1 MMMHLD
7 EGTTH
12 KKKSLMILS
21 AQIVCGQGSRRAPG
35 HNFLGSTYLSRFL
48 FSVLLGR
55 TYARQKKVLYDLLD
69 AWATDLTECYQDGI
83 RINDQDTIWP
93 VILSC
98 KGDWPAVAKAGRLQR
113 NFMRDAPSSG
123 SPPGICHLCRA
134 GMLGYPWNSFEANAA
149 WLHADSPIPW
159 TTPSP
164 LAKIPQDS
172 SNPASFYAVD
182 LFHVCHKGVVA
193 DYAALVDADLV
204 GDAPGGFEKRLASFY
219 EGAKAWCTA
228 HGKYLHMT
236 NLTKDLLGLDT
247 IGADYP
253 VGRWFKG
260 ADTALL
266 SEYLEDKYRVILADL
281 ENEELEEDF
290 RIIYDGLVAIN
301 TFMSSIYHQ
310 PLWLQPTDAARIAQQ
325 GMLFMRAFNC
335 AASRALEKSVP
346 RFKVMDQVSLNALAY
361 ACQLDEDFV
370 GRVS

>member
-1 MMMHLD
+1 MLREFGLEADIPISYRNIGLKKPHPVLRLKDLVATLNKAGKLHHLFAGNNGKSLENFWAQYRLLHPGHDVFTRHSQHLSSCLPMMMHLD

-193 DYAALVDADLV
+193 DYVASSIVARPKHASVFFR
-204 GDAPGGFEKRLASFY
+204 GFRVVYKHL
-219 EGAKAWCTA
+219 CIQ
-228 HGKYLHMT
+228 
-236 NLTKDLLGLDT
+236 
-247 IGADYP
+247 IGAFTVD
-253 VGRWFKG
+253 
-260 ADTALL
+260 
-266 SEYLEDKYRVILADL
+266 LEDCV
-281 ENEELEEDF
+281 
-290 RIIYDGLVAIN
+290 G
-301 TFMSSIYHQ
+301 SS
-310 PLWLQPTDAARIAQQ
+310 
-325 GMLFMRAFNC
+325 
-335 AASRALEKSVP
+335 
-346 RFKVMDQVSLNALAY
+346 
-361 ACQLDEDFV
+361 
-370 GRVS
+370 GRCGFSG